1 MYHGELIKG
10 LDNIKLIYPAI
21 CHNMI
26 NRDIQ
31 LHWSS
36 LMSKDG
42 KNILYSLK
50 TTMIIVITIDKK
62 MNVSTMIIVITID
75 KKMNV

>member
-1 MYHGELIKG
+1 MYHGELIKR
-10 LDNIKLIYPAI
+10 LDNIKLIYPVI

-36 LMSKDG
+36 LMSKD
-42 KNILYSLK
+42 
-50 TTMIIVITIDKK
+50 DKK
-62 MNVSTMIIVITID
+62 YFIFFENNND
-75 KKMNV
+75 NCDYNR